1 MTDNHSFM
9 PSSLA
14 NPEKR
19 KELILY
25 LEELAADDPEEL
37 WRNERKQGLVSDIDQ
52 IFHFFFDDNDFDEGA
67 IGESLLD
74 SKEAKAIDEVKALLN
89 AMLVDY
95 PTAMTQHSSAIT
107 YGHGYGLGRKR
118 HTLLLKRGAK
128 RPLSTPKPTLFA
140 R

>member
-1 MTDNHSFM
+1 M

-74 SKEAKAIDEVKALLN
+74 SKEAKAIDEVKALLTT
-89 AMLVDY
+89 MLVDL
-95 PTAMTQHSSAIT
+95 PNGDDAAFVSHHLWRRLRTRAQAAHSA
-107 YGHGYGLGRKR
+107 
-118 HTLLLKRGAK
+118 
-128 RPLSTPKPTLFA
+128 FEA
-140 R
+140 RS

>member
-1 MTDNHSFM
+1 M

-25 LEELAADDPEEL
+25 LEELAADDPEAL

-89 AMLVDY
+89 AMLVDL
-95 PTAMTQHSSAIT
+95 PNGDDAAFVSHHLWPRLRTRAQAAHSA
-107 YGHGYGLGRKR
+107 
-118 HTLLLKRGAK
+118 
-128 RPLSTPKPTLFA
+128 FEA
-140 R
+140 RS